1 MFNLLQVTT
10 LLLYFH
16 RVGIS
21 FAYNKSTKQVNQILI
36 DIYSIIQ
43 ILLCMVVLKDYAFV
57 KVFLELIL
65 NISLL
70 TAMLKCS
77 YLINLSVCH
86 NNIM

>member
-21 FAYNKSTKQVNQILI
+21 FAYNKSNKQVNQILI
-36 DIYSIIQ
+36 DIYSIW
-43 ILLCMVVLKDYAFV
+43 LVVLKDYAFV
-57 KVFLELIL
+57 IFLELIL

>member
-16 RVGIS
+16 RVGIC
-21 FAYNKSTKQVNQILI
+21 FAYNKSNKQVNQILI
-36 DIYSIIQ
+36 DIYSIIY

-57 KVFLELIL
+57 KFFLELIL